1 VEGTVVLAP
10 RDSPSEFRAWVT
22 PHLVVMAR
30 VAARLAPDAD
40 RDDVLQDALTV
51 AWRRQSTFDP
61 AKGTAAAWLCTVVAN
76 VARHAGR
83 RRREAPMTLVP
94 EPPDVPA
101 SEADS
106 DLAMDVAAAMARL
119 SVRQREAVDLHYYAG
134 LSVAETASVMGV
146 SAGTVKSTLFD
157 ARARLRE
164 LLGE

>member
-1 VEGTVVLAP
+1 
-10 RDSPSEFRAWVT
+10 
-22 PHLVVMAR
+22 
-30 VAARLAPDAD
+30 
-40 RDDVLQDALTV
+40 
-51 AWRRQSTFDP
+51 
-61 AKGTAAAWLCTVVAN
+61 
-76 VARHAGR
+76 
-83 RRREAPMTLVP
+83 MTLVP

-119 SVRQREAVDLHYYAG
+119 SVRQREAVELHYYAG